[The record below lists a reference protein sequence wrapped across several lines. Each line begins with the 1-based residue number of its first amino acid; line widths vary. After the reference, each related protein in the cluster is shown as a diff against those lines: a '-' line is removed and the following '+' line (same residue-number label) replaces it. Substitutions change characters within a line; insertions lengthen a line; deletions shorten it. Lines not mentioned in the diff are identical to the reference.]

1 MVFTDLF
8 SARKKAWE
16 ESLGGFSR
24 HSGGFH
30 PAGETADGEI
40 FNFSGAGKR
49 FEPGLEIQ
57 TLEGKWIPATPIPNT
72 IVVNIGDLLAFWSG
86 GRYR

>member
-40 FNFSGAGKR
+40 LSFQEKDSNRVLKFKHFYGS
-49 FEPGLEIQ
+49 EIDFISESWREE
-57 TLEGKWIPATPIPNT
+57 LYLPCWN
-72 IVVNIGDLLAFWSG
+72 DM
-86 GRYR
+86 Y